1 MTTIAI
7 LDDGISSSGIPSPG
21 KIERWIA
28 VAEDGAISQ
37 GDEPDKMTHGTLCAA
52 IICSY
57 APDAKL
63 ISVKVLDPTTLKGS
77 INQIRYALE
86 WCIAQNVSLINLSI
100 GSTSF
105 KDWKLLQPVIARLIR
120 NNIPLICACS
130 NNKTPSILSDFSWPI
145 SVEKDDTLFGNAY
158 DFRNGN
164 FLESDFCA
172 SSTHTLTTSDNG
184 VTTFSSQ
191 NSHAAPVIT
200 AAAYQLQKK
209 YGKLP
214 VEKLR
219 RLLL

>member
-7 LDDGISSSGIPSPG
+7 LDDGISSSRIPTLG

-105 KDWKLLQPVIARLIR
+105 KDWKLLQPVIA
-120 NNIPLICACS
+120 
-130 NNKTPSILSDFSWPI
+130 PSIFSDFSWPI

-172 SSTHTLTTSDNG
+172 SSTHTLTTSENG

>member
-86 WCIAQNVSLINLSI
+86 WCIAQKCIVNKSQYRQH
-100 GSTSF
+100 
-105 KDWKLLQPVIARLIR
+105 KLQ
-120 NNIPLICACS
+120 
-130 NNKTPSILSDFSWPI
+130 
-145 SVEKDDTLFGNAY
+145 G
-158 DFRNGN
+158 
-164 FLESDFCA
+164 LE
-172 SSTHTLTTSDNG
+172 
-184 VTTFSSQ
+184 
-191 NSHAAPVIT
+191 T
-200 AAAYQLQKK
+200 AAACDCTPDQ
-209 YGKLP
+209 
-214 VEKLR
+214 E
-219 RLLL
+219 

>member
-7 LDDGISSSGIPSPG
+7 LDDGISSSRIPTLG

-130 NNKTPSILSDFSWPI
+130 NNNTPSIFRGRFPWRRMIHYLEMRTILEMEIFLKAIFALQAPI
-145 SVEKDDTLFGNAY
+145 RS
-158 DFRNGN
+158 
-164 FLESDFCA
+164 
-172 SSTHTLTTSDNG
+172 
-184 VTTFSSQ
+184 
-191 NSHAAPVIT
+191 
-200 AAAYQLQKK
+200 
-209 YGKLP
+209 
-214 VEKLR
+214 R
-219 RLLL
+219 RLKMV

>member
-7 LDDGISSSGIPSPG
+7 LDDGISSSRIPTLG

-105 KDWKLLQPVIARLIR
+105 KDWKLLQPNRGRKPFPYPGR
-120 NNIPLICACS
+120 NLLFQPPLVWLANEIK
-130 NNKTPSILSDFSWPI
+130 KTRQSLKASQR
-145 SVEKDDTLFGNAY
+145 TGN
-158 DFRNGN
+158 
-164 FLESDFCA
+164 
-172 SSTHTLTTSDNG
+172 
-184 VTTFSSQ
+184 
-191 NSHAAPVIT
+191 
-200 AAAYQLQKK
+200 
-209 YGKLP
+209 
-214 VEKLR
+214 
-219 RLLL
+219 

>member
-1 MTTIAI
+1 
-7 LDDGISSSGIPSPG
+7 
-21 KIERWIA
+21 
-28 VAEDGAISQ
+28 
-37 GDEPDKMTHGTLCAA
+37 MTHGTLCAA

-130 NNKTPSILSDFSWPI
+130 NNKTPSIFSDFSWPI

-172 SSTHTLTTSDNG
+172 SSTHTLTTSENG